1 MKKCLVIIG
10 LLLAA
15 AVAGSAQNP
24 LPNDPAVKVGKL
36 DNGMTYYIRHNDK
49 PAQRAEFYLATHVG
63 AIQETPD
70 QDGLAHFLEHMCFNG
85 LKNLP
90 GKQMLEYLQSIGAEF
105 GRNINAATGVESTQY
120 MLNNI
125 PVTRE
130 GIIDTCLLVMHDYSH
145 FVLNEQ
151 EEIDSERGVII
162 EERRTRRNASWR
174 IYEQDKQY
182 MYKGSKY
189 ADCSLIGSQ
198 ENLETFKR
206 ESLVNFYETWYR
218 PDNQALIVVGD
229 IDVDQIEGKI
239 KTLFADIPAPVNPKA
254 KDVIKVPDN
263 VEPIVGVVTDP
274 ELPNSEIE
282 IIWKSEPI
290 PTEYRNTDIAFV
302 TELVKDV
309 ISTVMNERFQDITSK
324 PDAPFLSGGLF
335 CTALCETCDVI
346 FGDVAFKD
354 GEYLSALEAFYTEI
368 EKVKRFG
375 FSDSEIQRAKDE
387 LISRAEKRAEGE
399 DSRKNAEFVRPIIN
413 SFFNNTPYMVPSVEA
428 QLTKQLLGM
437 LPAQVFNQTIAQAI
451 TDENLVVIYNGPQK
465 EGLVNPTE
473 AQLLEVIAKVKASEI
488 ARNAEEQIDSQ
499 FVDPSTL
506 KGSKIK
512 KSAKLKA
519 TSVVWDPINQWKIK
533 KNVPL
538 SADVTEWTLANGVKV
553 AFLQTD
559 YKKDQVMFRLVKDGG
574 TSLIPTEDLPS
585 FEDNIL
591 ALFQRNCGVSKYPSS
606 TVSKMLAG
614 KQVNVAPYLEGMTHG
629 ISGNCQPKDL
639 ETAFQLF
646 YLLFTDPRFDPDEY
660 NVGKQQIAAVLPNLL
675 QTPDFKFQQEL
686 ERTISGGHPR
696 TVVLDE
702 DVLAKADIAV
712 VERNYR
718 KLFNDAAGAVVYI
731 VGNVDAETL
740 KPLVEKYIGSLPKG
754 KKALKW
760 VDTGERIP
768 SGRVVNEFKVDMQT
782 PKTTVFQFY
791 TDYDIKYSVAEKVS
805 LLAANNII
813 DMVYTETLRE
823 EEGGTY
829 GAQTMTS
836 YNKYPVDRAVIQ
848 VYFDTNPSS
857 ADKLRELATAG
868 LKKLA
873 TEGPTAEQMTRVT
886 ENLKKNIPEK
896 RIQNNYWMDVINH
909 WYRFGKADYD
919 VEYEAAVNALTAES
933 VRDVVAKILA
943 TGNFGE
949 VVMSPDK
956 SVERE

>member
-1 MKKCLVIIG
+1 MKKVLVF
-10 LLLAA
+10 LAA
-15 AVAGSAQNP
+15 VFGAAVIGSAQSP

-90 GKQMLEYLQSIGAEF
+90 GKQMLEYLQHIGAEF
-105 GRNINAATGVESTQY
+105 GRNINASTGVESTQY
-120 MLNNI
+120 MLNNM

-151 EEIDSERGVII
+151 KEIDDERGVII
-162 EERRTRRNASWR
+162 EERRTRRNAGWR
-174 IYEQDKQY
+174 IYEQNKQF

-239 KTLFADIPAPVNPKA
+239 KALFADIPAPVNPKA

-263 VEPIVGVVTDP
+263 KEPIVGIATDP
-274 ELPNSEIE
+274 ELPNCEVSIL
-282 IIWKSEPI
+282 WKSEPL
-290 PTEYRNTDIAFV
+290 PVEYNNTDVALV
-302 TELVKDV
+302 TDLVKAV
-309 ISTVMNERFQDITSK
+309 ISTVMNERFQEITSK
-324 PDAPFLSGGLF
+324 PGAPYLSG
-335 CTALCETCDVI
+335 ALACAQICETCDVVYS
-346 FGDVAFKD
+346 DVAFKE
-354 GEYLSALEAFYTEI
+354 GEVLPALEAFYGEI
-368 EKVKRFG
+368 EKMRRYG

-387 LISRAEKRAEGE
+387 IISRYERRAEGA
-399 DSRKNAEFVRPIIN
+399 DTRKNPEFVRPLIEN
-413 SFFNNTPYMVPSVEA
+413 FFNNKPYMEPAMEA
-428 QLTKQLLGM
+428 QLVKQLMQM
-437 LPAQVFNQTIAQAI
+437 LPAQVFNQTVAQVI
-451 TDENLVVIYNGPQK
+451 TDENMVVIYNGPEK
-465 EGLVNPTE
+465 EGLANPTE
-473 AQLLEVIAKVKASEI
+473 EQLLGVINKVKASEI
-488 ARNAEEQIDSQ
+488 AANAEEQIDNE
-499 FVDPSTL
+499 FVNPASL
-506 KGSKIK
+506 KGSKVK
-512 KSAKLKA
+512 KARNLKA
-519 TSVVWDPINQWKIK
+519 TSVVWDPINMWNIR

-553 AFLQTD
+553 AWLPTD
-559 YKKDQVMFRLVKDGG
+559 YKKDQVLIRLVKDGG

-585 FEDNIL
+585 FEDNIMQ
-591 ALFQRNCGVSKYPSS
+591 LFMNNCGVSKYPAS

-614 KQVNVAPYLEGMTHG
+614 KQVRMLPYLEGMTHG

-639 ETAFQLF
+639 ETAFQLL
-646 YLLFTDPRFDPDEY
+646 YLEFTDPRFDPDEY
-660 NVGKQQIAAVLPNLL
+660 NVGKQQIAAVLPNIL
-675 QTPDFKFQQEL
+675 QTPNFKFQQEL
-686 ERTISGGHPR
+686 ERTISGGNPR
-696 TVVLDE
+696 TVILDE
-702 DVLAKADIAV
+702 KVLEQADVKV

-718 KLFNDAAGAVVYI
+718 KLFNDAAGVVVYI
-731 VGNVDAETL
+731 VGNVDEASL
-740 KPLVEKYIGSLPKG
+740 KPLVEKYLGSLPKG

-760 VDTGERIP
+760 VDDGQRIP
-768 SGRVVNEFKVDMQT
+768 AGRVANEFKVDMQT
-782 PKTTVFQFY
+782 PKSSVFQVY
-791 TDYDIKYSVAEKVS
+791 STYDVKYSVAEKVN
-805 LLAANNII
+805 LTAAEYIL
-813 DMVYTETLRE
+813 DMIYTESLRE

-829 GAQTMTS
+829 GAQVITS
-836 YNKYPVDRAVIQ
+836 SNRYPVDRAMVQ

-873 TEGPTAEQMTRVT
+873 EEGPTAEQMTRVT
-886 ENLKKNIPEK
+886 ENFKKNIPEK

-909 WYRFGKADYD
+909 WYRFGNADYD
-919 VEYEAAVNALTAES
+919 AEYEAAVNALSAEGI
-933 VRDVVAKILA
+933 RDAVAKIMNS
-943 TGNFGE
+943 GNFLE

-956 SVERE
+956 SAERE